1 MDQAQ
6 QPKANANEGV
16 DWGFSL
22 DHVNIRTEALE
33 RLVAFYEEALG
44 LKRGPR
50 PPFDFP
56 GAWLYAGSR
65 AVVHLIGVPR
75 PPEGSKAES
84 SKEGRALRLEHY
96 ALRAGSQAQLPAFLA
111 HLKRLGVEAQVATL
125 PDGSAVQVNLW
136 DPDGNHLHLDFTP
149 PAGWTG

>member
-1 MDQAQ
+1 MEQAQ
-6 QPKANANEGV
+6 RPASDLARDL

-22 DHVNIRTEALE
+22 DHVNIRTDDLE
-33 RLVAFYEEALG
+33 RLVAFYEETLG

-75 PPEGSKAES
+75 PPEAP
-84 SKEGRALRLEHY
+84 KEGGKLRLEHY
-96 ALRAGSQAQLPAFLA
+96 ALRAGGQAQLPAFLA
-111 HLKRLGVEAQVATL
+111 HLERQGVEAQVATL

>member
-1 MDQAQ
+1 MAQAQ
-6 QPKANANEGV
+6 QPDSDRQ

-22 DHVNIRTEALE
+22 DHVNIRTDRLE
-33 RLVAFYEEALG
+33 RLVRFYEETLG
-44 LKRGPR
+44 LRRGPR

-75 PPEGSKAES
+75 PPDGPKAGAPQEG
-84 SKEGRALRLEHY
+84 GRLRLEHY
-96 ALRAGSQAQLPAFLA
+96 ALRAGTGAELRGFLA
-111 HLKRLGVEAQVATL
+111 HLERLGVAAQVATL

-136 DPDGNHLHLDFTP
+136 DPDGNHLHLDFAP
-149 PAGWTG
+149 PAGWIG